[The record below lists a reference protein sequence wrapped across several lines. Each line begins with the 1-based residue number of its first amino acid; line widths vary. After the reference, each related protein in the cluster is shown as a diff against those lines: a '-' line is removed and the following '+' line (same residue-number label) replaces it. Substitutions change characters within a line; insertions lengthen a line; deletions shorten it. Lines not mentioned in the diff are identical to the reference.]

1 MVGATRGG
9 VGVKKKFEADAVEE
23 TIYMKKPI
31 RKIKRPVRALRFSEI
46 LERIQYYLSRREV
59 RS

>member
-1 MVGATRGG
+1 MG
-9 VGVKKKFEADAVEE
+9 VGVSGKDEKIEAQAVEE
-23 TIYMKKPI
+23 TIYMKRPI

-46 LERIQYYLSRREV
+46 LERIQYHLSRREV